1 MNIEIEGKKLEGKE
15 EMGKKIQEFVK
26 RETVLVLSFLLAV
39 VSCFLVRPDRQ
50 YAGYIDIGTLIVL
63 FCLMAVVAGMKE
75 LGMFQVIGEGLLG
88 RIQSRRGLVLVLVFL
103 CFFSSMLITNDVA
116 LITFVPLALLILHM
130 TDQKSAVCFVVTL
143 MTIAANLG
151 SMLTPVGNPQN
162 LYLYSVSGM
171 KLGAF
176 LWLMLPYTLVSAIGL
191 VGCVYLVYRKKEDIR
206 YTPQKTEITDR
217 KRLGIYLLLFGICLL
232 SVAGVISRPV
242 LLILNSVCIFFTDR
256 RLLKKVDYSLLAT
269 FVCFFIFIGN
279 MGRFPVFCQ
288 WIKEMLQGH
297 VRLAAVGISQVIS
310 NVPAALLLSGFTEE
324 WKELI
329 IGTNVGGLG
338 TLIASMASL
347 ISYKQIAVKNPELK
361 NRYLALFTLLNLI
374 FLMIFAGISFVL

>member
-176 LWLMLPYTLVSAIGL
+176 L
-191 VGCVYLVYRKKEDIR
+191 
-206 YTPQKTEITDR
+206 
-217 KRLGIYLLLFGICLL
+217 
-232 SVAGVISRPV
+232 
-242 LLILNSVCIFFTDR
+242 
-256 RLLKKVDYSLLAT
+256 
-269 FVCFFIFIGN
+269 
-279 MGRFPVFCQ
+279 
-288 WIKEMLQGH
+288 
-297 VRLAAVGISQVIS
+297 
-310 NVPAALLLSGFTEE
+310 
-324 WKELI
+324 
-329 IGTNVGGLG
+329 
-338 TLIASMASL
+338 
-347 ISYKQIAVKNPELK
+347 
-361 NRYLALFTLLNLI
+361 
-374 FLMIFAGISFVL
+374 